1 LPISTNE
8 LLTRITNFGSIR
20 QRIRDIDKD
29 KNGNVTIYELE
40 DIIKIANPELCP
52 FDLKEPLR
60 DFTYDH
66 NSLVVDYKKFLST
79 VSAA

>member
-1 LPISTNE
+1 
-8 LLTRITNFGSIR
+8 
-20 QRIRDIDKD
+20 
-29 KNGNVTIYELE
+29 VTVNELE

-66 NSLVVDYKKFLST
+66 NSLVVDYKKFLNK
-79 VSAA
+79 VVAA

>member
-1 LPISTNE
+1 MT
-8 LLTRITNFGSIR
+8 
-20 QRIRDIDKD
+20 
-29 KNGNVTIYELE
+29 VHELE

-66 NSLVVDYKKFLST
+66 NSLVVDYKKFLNT
-79 VSAA
+79 VVAT